1 MASHGDADRSMT
13 LGLGIGWAKA
23 DQDPTRFLDGPIIGI
38 GFHER
43 LGKHTA
49 LVSES
54 WLITGEG
61 VEFGLQPFGL
71 ALRFFSDRL
80 AVDLGVILVGNAL
93 SRGFLIPWL
102 SFAFHFG
109 P

>member
-1 MASHGDADRSMT
+1 MGEGRPGSNTIPRWADHR
-13 LGLGIGWAKA
+13 
-23 DQDPTRFLDGPIIGI
+23 DRFS
-38 GFHER
+38 R
-43 LGKHTA
+43 TSRKHTA

-61 VEFGLQPFGL
+61 VEFGQQPFGL

>member
-1 MASHGDADRSMT
+1 MGRSSGSVFT
-13 LGLGIGWAKA
+13 NVSGSI
-23 DQDPTRFLDGPIIGI
+23 
-38 GFHER
+38 R
-43 LGKHTA
+43 LSYPK
-49 LVSES
+49 S

-61 VEFGLQPFGL
+61 VEFGQQPFGL

-93 SRGFLIPWL
+93 SSGFPIPWF